1 MMRPDGPIH
10 EPPRS
15 RLVTAP
21 HRNGGTTRANGTLI
35 AGWVV
40 AQAALLL
47 LTFCSVAVADPTVT
61 AGATPNPVAV
71 GQPVSFSA
79 AAATDPGASIVEYDW
94 DFGDGDAC
102 FDCSPSTSYTYQRV
116 GQYTVTVTVTDS
128 NFATSSSTIAI
139 DVVPGPPLPP
149 SFGSPSSGVH
159 GGAGTITLGGRVG
172 SLQLDS
178 STDAD
183 VFAFAGIPDATGGGN
198 FDAIPHGP
206 NYFALGYSCS
216 ANAGRGLG
224 LVDGSAFCKTVYYI
238 NARTQRL
245 VAFHSSSP
253 LFSFRR
259 ASPGMATSRA
269 QRRIHRIAQAG
280 CLTGF
285 FFFSRRNHASLF
297 AEVDGG
303 RATLHGRGPHTIE
316 RVSGG
321 RLEALELETNRHP
334 VGLLFC

>member
-1 MMRPDGPIH
+1 MP
-10 EPPRS
+10 
-15 RLVTAP
+15 TTP
-21 HRNGGTTRANGTLI
+21 HRHVGTTRA
-35 AGWVV
+35 AGARIGRWVGGL
-40 AQAALLL
+40 AALLL

-71 GQPVSFSA
+71 GQTVSLSA
-79 AAATDPGASIVEYDW
+79 AAATDPGASIIEYDW

-102 FDCSPSTSYTYQRV
+102 FDCGASTSYTYHQM
-116 GQYTVTVTVTDS
+116 GQYAVTVTVTDS
-128 NFATSSSTIAI
+128 NLATSTSTIAI
-139 DVVPGPPLPP
+139 DVVPGPPLPA
-149 SFGSPSSGVH
+149 SFGPPSSGVH
-159 GGAGTITLGGRVG
+159 GGAGTITLAGRVG

-183 VFAFAGIPDATGGGN
+183 VFAFAGIPDATAGGN

-216 ANAGRGLG
+216 PDAGRGLG
-224 LVDGSAFCKTVYYI
+224 LVDGSAFCKTVFYI

-253 LFSFRR
+253 LYSFRR

-269 QRRIHRIAQAG
+269 QRRMHRLAQSG

-303 RATLHGRGPHTIE
+303 RATLHGRGRHTIE

-321 RLEALELETNRHP
+321 HLEAVELETNRHP

>member
-1 MMRPDGPIH
+1 MRNDAPTHDA
-10 EPPRS
+10 PRS
-15 RLVTAP
+15 SLLTTS
-21 HRNGGTTRANGTLI
+21 HRNVRTTRA
-35 AGWVV
+35 AGARIGRWVG
-40 AQAALLL
+40 AQVALLL
-47 LTFCSVAVADPTVT
+47 LTFCSVAVADPTAT

-71 GQPVSFSA
+71 GQTVSFSA
-79 AAATDPGASIVEYDW
+79 AAATDPDASIVEYDW
-94 DFGDGDAC
+94 DFGDGDTC
-102 FDCSPSTSYTYQRV
+102 FDCGPSTSYTYQQS
-116 GQYTVTVTVTDS
+116 GNYTVTVTVTDS
-128 NFATSSSTIAI
+128 NFATTSSTIAI
-139 DVVPGPPLPP
+139 DVVPGPPLPT
-149 SFGSPSSGVH
+149 SFGPPSSGAH
-159 GGAGTITLGGRVG
+159 GGTGSITLGGRVG

-183 VFAFAGIPDATGGGN
+183 VFAFAGLPDATGVGN

-224 LVDGSAFCKTVYYI
+224 LIDGSAFCKTVFYI
-238 NARTQRL
+238 NAKTQRL

-253 LFSFRR
+253 LYSFRT

-269 QRRIHRIAQAG
+269 QRRMHRLAQGG

-303 RATLHGRGPHTIE
+303 RATLHGRGPNTVE

-321 RLEALELETNRHP
+321 HLEALELETNRHP